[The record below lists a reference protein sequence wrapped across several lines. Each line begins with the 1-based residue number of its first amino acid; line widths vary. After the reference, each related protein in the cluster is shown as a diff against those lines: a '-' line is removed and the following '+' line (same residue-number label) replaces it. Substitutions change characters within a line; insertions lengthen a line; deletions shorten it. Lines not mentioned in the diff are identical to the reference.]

1 MAGKINYDAI
11 PGNTHLVDKDGHMAA
26 RHSAGQKE
34 IVLIPTPSEDPDD
47 PLNWTRNRKW
57 WSMFCMVVY
66 TYGVGV
72 PSAAIYSVLTNI
84 AEETDITLSQLNAG
98 TGYMFLFFG
107 LGCLIFQPLAL
118 QYGKR
123 PIYLISTLATALICV
138 WAPHTKSNGE
148 WIGSKILQGFFGAP
162 IESLCEISVTDIFF
176 EHERARGMGIYA
188 VALLTSN
195 FVAPLVAGFITNGI
209 GWEWVMYLCAIWG
222 AVAFVFLF
230 FFMEETNY
238 TRVIHPQKLL
248 EELEGV
254 DPISP
259 IKSKSPNDDEK
270 KLGTV
275 LSNQTIEER
284 LADVNEAF
292 ESASSGNVSYTEK
305 STKTWIQKM
314 SLTSGAQKRFL
325 LPHFLLGPFKMA
337 MFPSVLWAGFLYG
350 SSLVWF
356 NLLNATEATI
366 LGGAPYNFSPSMCGL
381 AYISPTIFSVV
392 FYFFAGYLSDWLKIR
407 IAKSRPDGLS
417 YPEDR
422 LWVLLIYCFLGFLAS
437 IGWGVGAYYEVHWMC
452 LVVSMGVLGG
462 LGVFGAIGG
471 VTYCSDCYHE
481 LDTEGMV
488 VVIMIRN
495 LMSFACSYGLTD
507 WVLNMGYKNAFI
519 SSACILFFCNFTF
532 LLMRLTGP
540 YWRNKTKVFTKFADA
555 ADGLPVGLTLIGRR
569 YTEESALKASKVV
582 ADALA
587 A

>member
-1 MAGKINYDAI
+1 MAGKINYNAI
-11 PGNTHLVDKDGHMAA
+11 PGNSHLVDKDGHMAA

-47 PLNWTRNRKW
+47 PLNWSRNRKW
-57 WSMFCMVVY
+57 LSVLCMVVY

-84 AEETDITLSQLNAG
+84 AAETDITLSQLNAG
-98 TGYMFLFFG
+98 TGYMFLFLG

-123 PIYLISTLATALICV
+123 PIYLVSILATSLICV

-162 IESLCEISVTDIFF
+162 IESLCEITITDIFF
-176 EHERARGMGIYA
+176 EHERARGMGVYA

-222 AVAFVFLF
+222 AIAFVFLY

-238 TRVIHPQKLL
+238 NRVINPKKML
-248 EELEGV
+248 ETITSVEMVSNTPDLVTDEENK
-254 DPISP
+254 
-259 IKSKSPNDDEK
+259 IKAI
-270 KLGTV
+270 
-275 LSNQTIEER
+275 LSNQTIQER
-284 LADVNEAF
+284 LQDNNEAYADVS
-292 ESASSGNVSYTEK
+292 SADDVNYGEK
-305 STKTWIQKM
+305 STKTFKDKL
-314 SLTSGAQKRFL
+314 SLTSGFKDRFL
-325 LPHFLLGPFKMA
+325 LPHFLLGPFRMA
-337 MFPSVLWAGFLYG
+337 TFPSVLWAGFIYG

-366 LGGAPYNFSPSMCGL
+366 LGGAPYYFSPAMCGL
-381 AYISPTIFSVV
+381 AYISPAIFSLV
-392 FYFFAGYLSDWLKIR
+392 FYYFAGYLSDWLKIR

-422 LWVLLIYCFLGFLAS
+422 LWVLIIYCVLGFLAS
-437 IGWGVGAYYEVHWMC
+437 IGWGLGAYYEVHWMC

-462 LGVFGAIGG
+462 LGIFSVIAGT
-471 VTYCSDCYHE
+471 TYCSDSYHE

-488 VVIMIRN
+488 VVIVIRN
-495 LMSFACSYGLTD
+495 CMSFACSYGLTD
-507 WVLNMGYKNAFI
+507 WVTNLGYKKAFI
-519 SSACILFFCNFTF
+519 SSACILLFCNLTF
-532 LLMRLTGP
+532 LVMRYTGP
-540 YWRNKTKVFTKFADA
+540 YWRDKTKARYWKF
-555 ADGLPVGLTLIGRR
+555 VEQNR
-569 YTEESALKASKVV
+569 KVISGK
-582 ADALA
+582 
-587 A
+587 